1 MKRLHRYIL
10 TEFAGPM
17 GLSLLVFT
25 FVLLTRRID
34 DLIALLNFED
44 VEWQLLAT
52 VIGLLLPFL
61 LTMTLPM
68 GLLIACLTVF
78 SRWNT
83 DRELLILRTSGIN
96 PFTVL
101 KPILVMGLVSTMLVM
116 YFTTEVVPWTYSSFR
131 GTMYQVATRMAQ
143 HLSVNSYN
151 RLGNNLIV
159 YVKQAGNEAGS
170 YKGLTLFFS
179 KDGRVNQ
186 MLTASDGQVKV
197 DPDKELITL
206 QLSNGSF
213 YKMDPKDPTHFYIG
227 SFDHWVS
234 QTELGKILNAPGHG
248 PKKRREYT
256 LAELKDEITKETGK
270 AANTLKVEFHERF
283 AIPFACMVFV
293 LMGFA
298 FGSMWRVKNKTLG
311 FFLGVLLIGVYW
323 ILLVMGESLG
333 IKGKI
338 PAFLGVWAP
347 NIILGGLGIYLSWKT
362 CRQ

>member
-25 FVLLTRRID
+25 FVLMTRRID

-44 VEWQLLAT
+44 VEWQLVAT
-52 VIGLLLPFL
+52 VVGLLLPFL

-78 SRWNT
+78 SRWNS

-101 KPILVMGLVSTMLVM
+101 KPILVMGAVSTLLVM
-116 YFTTEVVPWTYSSFR
+116 YFSTQVVPWTYSAFR

-143 HLSVNSYN
+143 HLSINSYN
-151 RLGNNLIV
+151 KLGNNLIV
-159 YVKQAGNEAGS
+159 YVTAAGEKAGS

-179 KDGRVNQ
+179 KEGKVDQ
-186 MLTASDGQVKV
+186 MLTAKEGQVDV
-197 DPDKELITL
+197 DPDKEMITL
-206 QLSNGSF
+206 QLENGSF
-213 YKMDPKDPTHFYIG
+213 YKTDAKDPSHFYIG
-227 SFDHWVS
+227 TFDRWVS
-234 QTELGKILNAPGHG
+234 QTALGKVLNAPGQG

-256 LAELKDEITKETGK
+256 LAELKEAIAKESGK
-270 AANTLKVEFHERF
+270 AANTLKVEYHERF
-283 AIPFACMVFV
+283 AIPFSCLVFV
-293 LMGFA
+293 LMGFS
-298 FGSMWRVKNKTLG
+298 FGSIWKVKNKTLG

-333 IKGKI
+333 IKGRI
-338 PAFLGVWAP
+338 PPMLGVWTP
-347 NIILGGLGIYLSWKT
+347 NLILGGLGIYLSWKT